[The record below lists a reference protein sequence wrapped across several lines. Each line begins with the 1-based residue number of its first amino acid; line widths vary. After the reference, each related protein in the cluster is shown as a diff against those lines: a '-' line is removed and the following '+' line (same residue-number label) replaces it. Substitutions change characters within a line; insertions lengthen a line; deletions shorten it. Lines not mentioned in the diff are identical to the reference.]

1 MKRIYLAIFCLFSL
15 TLSTSCS
22 IVRNTGLGV
31 FGDILSQAAPEIEK
45 ERSWEFFRE
54 SVGAQVMLIGTLG
67 AIKKD
72 DKRFL
77 FSTVQGHA
85 GYAFSVWDTLYLED
99 FINLVDESKNKER
112 AIYHYSRA
120 VEAGEWYLQE
130 QGLTLLQLIKSKN
143 PKELLADKLDDDEI
157 DKKIVL
163 FLGQSLG
170 GLINMQKDQSNLL
183 TALPVVKA
191 MFDWVCEKDPNI
203 YNGTCPI
210 FYGAYE
216 AGRPTML
223 GGNPEKGK
231 QIFLEAI
238 KKWPNNLLIRMA
250 YLQYYVIPK
259 GDETAFDEQMAV
271 VAEKKRAIHRA
282 KYWRPF
288 QGPEGPQKVEAVDA
302 INPRLNLFNAT
313 AIKRH
318 EILKKN
324 RSEIF

>member
-1 MKRIYLAIFCLFSL
+1 LNLARKQRILALSCLLALMNF
-15 TLSTSCS
+15 TGCS
-22 IVRNTGLGV
+22 VIKNTGLGV
-31 FGDILSQAAPEIEK
+31 FGDILSDAAPEIEK
-45 ERSWEFFRE
+45 ERSWEFFKE
-54 SVGAQVMLIGTLG
+54 GVGAQVMLISTMG
-67 AIKKD
+67 ALKKD

-77 FSTVQGHA
+77 FATIQGHA

-99 FINLVDESKNKER
+99 YINLVDESKFKDR
-112 AIYHYSRA
+112 AVYHYSRA
-120 VEAGEWYLQE
+120 VQAGEWYLE
-130 QGLTLLQLIKSKN
+130 SNGLTLGDLIKSKDA
-143 PKELLADKLDDDEI
+143 KKLLEEKLDDDES

-216 AGRPTML
+216 AGRPKML

-231 QIFLEAI
+231 EIFLKAI
-238 KKWPNNLLIRMA
+238 KNFPNNLLIRIA

-259 GDETAFDEQMAV
+259 GDEDAFGEQMAILE
-271 VAEKKRAIHRA
+271 EKKRMIHAR

-288 QGPEGPQKVEAVDA
+288 QEKQNSVEF
-302 INPRLNLFNAT
+302 NPRLNLFNAT
-313 AIKRH
+313 ALKRY
-318 EILKKN
+318 EILNKN